1 MAYYR
6 NLLSETK
13 EILEDNNKKIE
24 DVQYGLIF
32 VKDVPRYFSIEK
44 FIELA
49 NEEYNASYGTNE
61 VELDL
66 KLVGE
71 DFWLERWEYDG
82 SEGWEFKTMPKKP
95 NKKVFAPK
103 IFTDYHR
110 KEGIWKQE

>member
-1 MAYYR
+1 MSILNFK
-6 NLLSETK
+6 NLNEYKMSEKTEELK
-13 EILEDNNKKIE
+13 EYEKSEFSDFFEIE
-24 DVQYGLIF
+24 
-32 VKDVPRYFSIEK
+32 E

-49 NEEYNASYGTNE
+49 NEEYNTSYGTNE